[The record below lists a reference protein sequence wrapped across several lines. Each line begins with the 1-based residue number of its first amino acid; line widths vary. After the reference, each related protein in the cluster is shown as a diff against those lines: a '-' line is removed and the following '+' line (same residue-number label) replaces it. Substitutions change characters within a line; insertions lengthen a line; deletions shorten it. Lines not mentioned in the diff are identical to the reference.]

1 MSFFD
6 FLKWLPFGSVPEM
19 NAETLQSLL
28 EEEPR
33 QVQLL
38 DVRTAEE
45 WRRSRILGAI
55 NLPITSCSR
64 ANIKAL
70 GLNPTQPVIAICLSA
85 HRSRPA
91 VRQLKAMG
99 FASVMQL
106 EQGMMGW
113 WKLGYPC
120 EPSS

>member
-19 NAETLQSLL
+19 SAETLQSLL

-45 WRRSRILGAI
+45 WRRSRIPGAI

-64 ANIKAL
+64 ANITAL
-70 GLNPTQPVIAICLSA
+70 KLDSTRPVIAICLSA

-99 FASVMQL
+99 FASATQL
-106 EQGMMGW
+106 RQGMMRW
-113 WKLGYPC
+113 WKLDYPC
-120 EPSS
+120 ESD